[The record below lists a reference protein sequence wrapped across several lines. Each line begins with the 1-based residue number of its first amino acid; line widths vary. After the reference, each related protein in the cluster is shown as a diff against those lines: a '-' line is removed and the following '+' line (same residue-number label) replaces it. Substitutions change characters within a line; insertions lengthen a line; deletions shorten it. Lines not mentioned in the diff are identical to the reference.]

1 MQRGLTLPALIEN
14 TRSLMYESIKT
25 NGITSNET
33 LLLSQKLD
41 VLISIHQI
49 NDVNKLKKYN

>member
-41 VLISIHQI
+41 VLISIHQL